1 MTIITDASPAAD
13 GGHLILIDGSGYIF
27 RAFHALPPM
36 TRGDGTPVNAVFGFT
51 NILARFLKDH
61 TGTHLAVVFDAGSQT
76 FRNRIYDQYKAQR
89 PEPPAELIPQ
99 FKLVRDATDAFGI
112 PRIEEPD
119 WEADDLIATYAR
131 LATEAGMHVTIV
143 SSDKDLMQL
152 VGPRVA
158 MLDPIKQKPIGPAE
172 VIEKFGV
179 PPDKVVEVQALM
191 GDSVDNVP
199 GVPGIGPKGAAELI
213 QTYGDLEAVLAAA
226 PSMKASKR
234 RDNLIAHAEA
244 ARISRRL
251 VVLSDQAPAPMPIAE
266 MAARPIDRARL
277 ADFLHM
283 MGFRSTALRLGVE
296 PGAMAD
302 VAAEPAP
309 DVPAAGFGPYETIT
323 DLAALQRYAAQAVN
337 GRRLALHV
345 QTDGNPRALQA
356 VLLGIALA
364 TDAGRAAYLPLTQ
377 ADLME
382 TRVDRAAAFA
392 VLAPLLADAS
402 ILKIIADAKYA
413 RLVLTQ
419 AGLPAPEPVDDP
431 CLISYAQAAGAHDH
445 DIAALAPL
453 HLGHTAKTLD
463 ETTGTGRNRLPFAQ
477 VPVAA
482 ATALTAERADLAWR
496 LQAALRP
503 ALRTHHALALY
514 EQLERRLIPVLAEME
529 RAGIRV
535 DADELRRM
543 SIDFGARMAVME
555 TTAHRL
561 AGREFQI
568 GSTKQLGEILFDEL
582 KLPGGKRTPSGIWGT
597 DANVLQGL
605 AEQGFELPQTLLDWR
620 QLAKLKSTY
629 ADALV
634 EEINPATH
642 RVHTSYAMASTSTG
656 RLSSNDPNLQNI
668 PIRTEEGARIRHVFV
683 AEPGNVLVSADYSQI
698 ELRLLAHVADIPP
711 LRDAF
716 LTGQDIHARTA
727 SEVFG
732 VPLAEMDPV
741 TRRRAKAIN
750 FGIIYGI
757 SAFGLARQLG
767 IEPGEAKTYIDAY
780 FTRYPGIRDY
790 MERTKEDARIHGYV
804 TTPFGRRCYIP
815 GIADKIPAR
824 RAGAERQ
831 AINAPL
837 QGGAADI
844 IKRAMVKLPA
854 ALAAARLN
862 ARLLLQV
869 HDELLFE
876 APAAEAPA
884 LCALAKRV
892 MEGAA
897 ALSIPL
903 VVETGTGRSWGAAH

>member
-1 MTIITDASPAAD
+1 MTTITDPTPAAT

-61 TGTHLAVVFDAGSQT
+61 TGTHLAVVFDAGAQT

-89 PEPPAELIPQ
+89 PELPAELIPQ

-131 LATEAGMHVTIV
+131 LATEAGMTVTIV

-152 VGPRVA
+152 VGPKVC

-213 QTYGDLEAVLAAA
+213 QAFGDLEAVLAAA
-226 PSMKASKR
+226 PTMKASKR
-234 RDNLIAHAEA
+234 RDNLIAYAEA

-251 VVLSDQAPAPMPIAE
+251 VVLSDQAPAPMPITD

-277 ADFLHM
+277 ADFLHL

-296 PGAMAD
+296 PGQP
-302 VAAEPAP
+302 AEAPAESP
-309 DVPAAGFGPYETIT
+309 PEAPAAGFGPYETIT
-323 DLAALQRYAAQAVN
+323 DIAALERVAAQAVTA
-337 GRRLALHV
+337 RRLALHV

-356 VLLGIALA
+356 ALLGIALA
-364 TDAGRAAYLPLTQ
+364 TQAGCAVYLPLTQ

-382 TRVDRAAAFA
+382 TRVDRDAAFA

-402 ILKIIADAKYA
+402 ILKIIADTKYA

-431 CLISYAQAAGAHDH
+431 SLISYAQAAGAHDH
-445 DIAALAPL
+445 DVASLAPA
-453 HLGHTAKTLD
+453 HLGHTPKTLD
-463 ETTGTGRNRLPFAQ
+463 QTTGTGRNRLTFAQ

-482 ATALTAERADLAWR
+482 ATAFAAERADLAWR
-496 LQAALRP
+496 LQGVLR
-503 ALRTHHALALY
+503 ATLRTNHALALY
-514 EQLERRLIPVLAEME
+514 EQVERRLIPVLAEME

-543 SIDFGARMAVME
+543 SLDFAARMAVME
-555 TTAHRL
+555 KAAYGL
-561 AGREFQI
+561 AGREFQM

-597 DANVLQGL
+597 DAAVLQGL
-605 AEQGFELPQTLLDWR
+605 ADQGFALPQTLLDWR

-634 EEINPATH
+634 EEINPATG
-642 RVHTSYAMASTSTG
+642 RVHTSYAMAATSTG

-668 PIRTEEGARIRHVFV
+668 PIRTEEGARIRKVFV
-683 AEPGNVLVSADYSQI
+683 AEPGNVLLSADYSQI

-727 SEVFG
+727 SEVFN
-732 VPLAEMDPV
+732 VPLAQMDAV

-780 FTRYPGIRDY
+780 FARYPGIRDY
-790 MERTKEDARIHGYV
+790 MERTKEEARIHGYV

-854 ALAAARLN
+854 SLRDAGLT

-876 APAAEAPA
+876 APAAEAE
-884 LCALAKRV
+884 ALAALVKRV

-897 ALSIPL
+897 TLSIPL
-903 VVETGTGRSWGAAH
+903 VVETGTGLSWGDAH